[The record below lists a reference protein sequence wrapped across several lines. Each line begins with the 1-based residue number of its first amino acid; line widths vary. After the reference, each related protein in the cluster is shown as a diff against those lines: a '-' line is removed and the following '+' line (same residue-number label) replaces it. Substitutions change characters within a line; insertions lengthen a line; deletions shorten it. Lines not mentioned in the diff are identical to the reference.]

1 MQPPRLSGGFLLTSP
16 LDALPFEQDDQK
28 PSPLDALPFEQ
39 DDQKPSMELTNFQNY
54 GTTTPTPPIIDIQSA
69 DPPRQASNSDNAG
82 SDANAT
88 STDVQSQTHRSQQ
101 RSRDGYVSLPASG
114 RGKKE
119 SHSMSTF

>member
-1 MQPPRLSGGFLLTSP
+1 MQPLQFSGGFLLTSP
-16 LDALPFEQDDQK
+16 LDALPFEQDDQE
-28 PSPLDALPFEQ
+28 PLVL
-39 DDQKPSMELTNFQNY
+39 ELSNPQNY
-54 GTTTPTPPIIDIQSA
+54 GTTTPTPPIINDQSA
-69 DPPRQASNSDNAG
+69 DPPRQASNSDNAE

-119 SHSMSTF
+119 SHSVSTF